1 MKANNS
7 MLGGSMRRRYL
18 GVYAQYFEKFLD
30 AYAEAGVRINSVTPQ
45 NEVDTD
51 QDGRMP
57 ACIWAQE
64 YEIEFVR
71 NHLGPRL
78 AKAANPADIWILD
91 HNYNLWGRAMGEL
104 EDEGTRRFV
113 KGIAW
118 HGYVGTADAMTRVKK
133 AYPAVDMF
141 WTEGGPSFAAPGY
154 EVEWAKWGA
163 EFTEILRN
171 WARAI
176 IVWNLALDEAGH
188 PNIGPFKCAGLVTVH
203 SKTRE
208 IVRSGQLHA
217 MQHFSRHNRRGA
229 RIIQSSGDLQGV
241 SHVAARNPDGEYAV
255 VLTNTSPAARTANLV
270 VGGSV
275 VSVDLAPDSITTVSW
290 S

>member
-1 MKANNS
+1 
-7 MLGGSMRRRYL
+7 MRRKYL

-30 AYAEAGVRINSVTPQ
+30 GYAEAGVRIDSVTPQ

-71 NHLGPRL
+71 NHLGPRM

-141 WTEGGPSFAAPGY
+141 WTEGGPSFTAPGY

-176 IVWNLALDEAGH
+176 IVWNLALDETGN
-188 PNIGPFKCAGLVTVH
+188 PNIGPFKCAGLVTVD

-217 MQHFSRHNRRGA
+217 MQHFARHIRRGA

-241 SHVAARNPDGEYAV
+241 SHVAARNPDGEYAL
-255 VLTNTSPAARTANLV
+255 VLTNTTRAARTADV
-270 VGGSV
+270 VMGGSA
-275 VSVDLAPDSITTVSW
+275 VSVDLAPDSITTLSW